1 MNEKKTITISVTS
14 LFLVIAILVIIAMG
28 YFMYNMYQEKQTA
41 FEEVNQLN
49 SELSTVKNTVDNLQN
64 TLTSTS
70 ENTTTENLPSNNSAS
85 TTQTS
90 TPKNPS
96 NTTQNIEQECRTILE
111 KFLPIYGSGSPDAA
125 LVNANLLTYED
136 LNNAEQ
142 IYENYIKTPLAYS
155 DFKNALLEYI
165 TPDCFEEYYGTYGSC
180 DYKSDL
186 TAFINFN
193 GSLAILNAGAS
204 GMSFDIQTM
213 KLISNKNNIITYEVT
228 YIDPYLEV
236 TSPEILT
243 ATFKSSNNGIYR
255 ISNLDFNN

>member
-14 LFLVIAILVIIAMG
+14 LFLVIAILVIIGMG
-28 YFMYNMYQEKQTA
+28 YFMYNMYQEKQIA

-49 SELSTVKNTVDNLQN
+49 SELSTVKNTIDNLQN

-70 ENTTTENLPSNNSAS
+70 ENTTTENLPSNNSDS
-85 TTQTS
+85 TTQTT

-111 KFLPIYGSGSPDAA
+111 KFLPIYGSGSPDAV

-142 IYENYIKTPLAYS
+142 ITNNYIKTSLGYS

-165 TPDCFEEYYGTYGSC
+165 TSDYFEEYYGTI
-180 DYKSDL
+180 DYKSGQK
-186 TAFINFN
+186 AFINSN
-193 GSLAILNAGAS
+193 GFLAILNAGAS

-213 KLISNKNNIITYEVT
+213 KLISNKNNVITYEIT
-228 YIDPYLEV
+228 YIDPDLEA
-236 TSPEILT
+236 TSPEIFHLT